1 MVLATTSVH
10 MAEQASPN
18 ASCQCLCPLGEL
30 QLPSTSPGREIGRWI
45 CPGFFQI
52 IASVLCPGSCQILC
66 EPIKSGISILLSSPS
81 PKIRPHWS
89 SKLYIW
95 GLVFPV
101 QDPWVGVAWCG
112 TWYPSSLGEN
122 LCECNYLSL
131 WFTNL
136 RVWVLSILCFLLPV
150 SCGNIPSLYL

>member
-18 ASCQCLCPLGEL
+18 ASCQCLCPPGEL
-30 QLPSTSPGREIGRWI
+30 QLPSASPGREIGRWI

-81 PKIRPHWS
+81 PK
-89 SKLYIW
+89 SKTP
-95 GLVFPV
+95 LVFKAVHLRACVPSAGPLSGGSLMWDLV
-101 QDPWVGVAWCG
+101 PFLPWGE
-112 TWYPSSLGEN
+112 SL
-122 LCECNYLSL
+122 
-131 WFTNL
+131 
-136 RVWVLSILCFLLPV
+136 
-150 SCGNIPSLYL
+150 